1 VIADSFT
8 HRFWEAASGTLRIA
22 QSGESGMASADMRA
36 TSGPQGPRSGG
47 AFLLD
52 GPWKCAE

>member
-36 TSGPQGPRSGG
+36 TSGPQGPGSGG

-52 GPWKCAE
+52 GPWKCG